1 MSEYY
6 SNNQGF
12 GSNEGF
18 IRTVK
23 ASHTFFL
30 YLWIERDK
38 NPLSVTVKT
47 AI

>member
-1 MSEYY
+1 MKDLSELLKLL
-6 SNNQGF
+6 
-12 GSNEGF
+12 
-18 IRTVK
+18 TL
-23 ASHTFFL
+23 FL